1 MEYEAIVV
9 ELKIIATIQIGMR
22 LTTKS
27 SYLNIEPSSLVPEC
41 LRRWK
46 TGDSRYETVRKINI
60 IINNAILNIQSPQM
74 KKYLH
79 DAVTGIKNLQQTYST
94 DIQTVSRLD
103 VIVDKINPYLEEV
116 IE

>member
-22 LTTKS
+22 LNTKS
-27 SYLNIEPSSLVPEC
+27 SYLNIEPSSLVHEC

-60 IINNAILNIQSPQM
+60 IINKLLSLIL
-74 KKYLH
+74 
-79 DAVTGIKNLQQTYST
+79 
-94 DIQTVSRLD
+94 
-103 VIVDKINPYLEEV
+103 
-116 IE
+116 